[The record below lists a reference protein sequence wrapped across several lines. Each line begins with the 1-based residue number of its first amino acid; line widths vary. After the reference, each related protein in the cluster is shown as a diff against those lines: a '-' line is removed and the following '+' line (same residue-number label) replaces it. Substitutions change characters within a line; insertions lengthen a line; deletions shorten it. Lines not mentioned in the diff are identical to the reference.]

1 MCLQLNQQHSGWRN
15 GITLIWSNQGP
26 SLELRGRSAFTE
38 AHGCMNERK
47 VDKNLI
53 MLRKSHAHFLNRIGV
68 YWAEL
73 AWLNHMD
80 GFSTTKRSSGPSTQ
94 RQGRGRWAGKGT
106 RPQQRVLCLTS
117 RTICQPIGILFVCTI
132 GTLSQQGPLRWLQ
145 SHDQD
150 SSFRHGIMSLTSL
163 LGYPISSSHS
173 VCLKLNSST
182 SFPTSSCEPNLSIM
196 INKTWSLPL

>member
-26 SLELRGRSAFTE
+26 SLELRGRSDFTE

-73 AWLNHMD
+73 AWLNHVD

-94 RQGRGRWAGKGT
+94 GKGRWAGK
-106 RPQQRVLCLTS
+106 RNTS
-117 RTICQPIGILFVCTI
+117 TAESAL
-132 GTLSQQGPLRWLQ
+132 
-145 SHDQD
+145 
-150 SSFRHGIMSLTSL
+150 
-163 LGYPISSSHS
+163 
-173 VCLKLNSST
+173 
-182 SFPTSSCEPNLSIM
+182 PNLPHHLPTYRHSFCLYCWHPEPARPPEVTAV
-196 INKTWSLPL
+196 TWSGQQF